1 MDRAV
6 MERVR
11 RVYET
16 DSYETGVPAIL
27 AIAHPDIE
35 LVTVAPWL
43 DRTSYHGEEGV
54 RDYFDA
60 LDAVFGRLEYDL
72 VDLTLHGDALIAEVL
87 VRGEVSSA
95 IFQVLWFED
104 GKLRRVQG
112 FLDRDAARAAAE
124 EPV

>member
-1 MDRAV
+1 MDRML

-16 DSYETGVPAIL
+16 ETYESGVPAIL
-27 AIAHPDIE
+27 AIAHPEIE

-43 DRTSYHGEEGV
+43 DRTSYVGEDGV
-54 RDYFDA
+54 RDYFEA
-60 LDAVFGRLEYDL
+60 LERVFGRLEYDL
-72 VDLTLHGDALIAEVL
+72 VDLTVHGDALIAEVL

-104 GKLRRVQG
+104 GRLRRVQG
-112 FLDRDAARAAAE
+112 FLDRDDARAAADGA
-124 EPV
+124 

>member
-11 RVYET
+11 RIYET
-16 DSYETGVPAIL
+16 DSYETGLPAIL
-27 AIAHPDIE
+27 ALAHPDIE

-43 DRTSYHGEEGV
+43 DRTSYHGADGV
-54 RDYFDA
+54 RDYFSA
-60 LDAVFGRLEYDL
+60 LEAVFGRLEYEL
-72 VDLTLHGDALIAEVL
+72 VDLKIHGDALIAEVL

-104 GKLRRVQG
+104 DKLRRVQG

-124 EPV
+124 V

>member
-1 MDRAV
+1 MDRSV
-6 MERVR
+6 LERVR

-16 DSYETGVPAIL
+16 DTYEAGVPAIL
-27 AIAHPDIE
+27 DIAHPDIE

-43 DRTSYHGEEGV
+43 DHTSYRGHDGV
-54 RDYFDA
+54 RAYFEA
-60 LDAVFGRLEYDL
+60 LERVFGRLEYDL
-72 VDLTLHGDALIAEVL
+72 VDLTVHGDALIAEVL

-112 FLDRDAARAAAE
+112 FLDRDAARAAAGE
-124 EPV
+124 SA

>member
-16 DSYETGVPAIL
+16 DSYEAGVPAIL
-27 AIAHPDIE
+27 QLAHPDIE

-43 DRTSYHGEEGV
+43 DQPSYHGPDGV
-54 RDYFDA
+54 RAYFEA
-60 LDAVFGRLEYDL
+60 LDKVFGRLEYDL
-72 VDLTLHGDALIAEVL
+72 VDLTMHGDALIAEVL

-112 FLDRDAARAAAE
+112 FLDKEAARAAAE
-124 EPV
+124 S